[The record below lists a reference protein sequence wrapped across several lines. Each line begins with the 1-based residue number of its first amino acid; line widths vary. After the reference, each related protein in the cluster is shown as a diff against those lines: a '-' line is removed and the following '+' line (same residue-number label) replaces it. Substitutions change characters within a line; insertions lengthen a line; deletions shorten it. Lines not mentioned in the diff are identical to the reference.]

1 MMQKSNHVILGSQS
15 PRRFEIL
22 ADAGFDIKVV
32 KPTIEERYPFTMD
45 YYKVPEYIS
54 KLKIFD
60 VYSYLSDD
68 SNIIICA
75 DTMVLFDKKL
85 VGKPKNADHAFK
97 ILKALNGKPHDVVTG
112 VSMRKN
118 KKQISFS
125 EQTKVRFKELTDD
138 EIRNYIEQFQPFD
151 KAGSYNIQ
159 EYIGIDYIVG
169 EYQNVMGLPIK
180 RVLQEMKI
188 LHK

>member
-1 MMQKSNHVILGSQS
+1 MHKSNKIILGSQS

-32 KPTIEERYPFTMD
+32 KPTIEERYPFDLD

-60 VYSYLSDD
+60 IYSYLGEDD
-68 SNIIICA
+68 DVIICA
-75 DTMVLFDKKL
+75 DTMVIFDNKL
-85 VGKPKNADHAFK
+85 VGKPKNADHAFR
-97 ILKALNGKPHDVVTG
+97 ILKAMNGKPHDVVTG
-112 VSMRKN
+112 VSMRRN

-138 EIRNYIEQFQPFD
+138 EIKNYIDKFEPYD

-159 EYIGIDYIVG
+159 EYIGVDYIVG

-180 RVLQEMKI
+180 RVLLEMKS
-188 LHK
+188 LK

>member
-1 MMQKSNHVILGSQS
+1 MQKSNKIILGSQS

-22 ADAGFDIKVV
+22 ADAGFDIKVI
-32 KPTIEERYPFTMD
+32 KPTVEERYPFDLD

-60 VYSYLSDD
+60 IYSYLGEDD
-68 SNIIICA
+68 DFIICA
-75 DTMVLFDKKL
+75 DTMVIFEKRL

-97 ILKALNGKPHDVVTG
+97 ILKTMNGKPHDVVTG

-125 EQTKVRFKELTDD
+125 EITKVRFKELSD
-138 EIRNYIEQFQPFD
+138 EEIKMYIDKFQPYD
-151 KAGSYNIQ
+151 KAGAYNIQ
-159 EYIGIDYIVG
+159 EYIGVDYIVG

-180 RVLQEMKI
+180 RVLQEMKAW
-188 LHK
+188 K

>member
-1 MMQKSNHVILGSQS
+1 MHKSNKIILGSQS

-22 ADAGFDIKVV
+22 ADAGFDVKVI
-32 KPTIEERYPFTMD
+32 KPTIEERYPYDLD

-60 VYSYLSDD
+60 IYSYLGEDED
-68 SNIIICA
+68 VIICA
-75 DTMVLFDKKL
+75 DTMVIFDNKL
-85 VGKPKNADHAFK
+85 VGKPKNEDHAFK
-97 ILKALNGKPHDVVTG
+97 ILKAMNGKPHDVVTG
-112 VSMRKN
+112 VSMRRN

-138 EIRNYIEQFQPFD
+138 EIRNYINKFKPYD

-159 EYIGIDYIVG
+159 EYIGVDYIVG

-180 RVLQEMKI
+180 RVLQEMKS
-188 LHK
+188 LK

>member
-1 MMQKSNHVILGSQS
+1 MHKSNKIILGSQS

-32 KPTIEERYPFTMD
+32 KPTIEERYPFDLD

-60 VYSYLSDD
+60 IYSYLGEDD
-68 SNIIICA
+68 DVIICA
-75 DTMVLFDKKL
+75 DTMVIFDNKL
-85 VGKPKNADHAFK
+85 VGKPKNADHAFR
-97 ILKALNGKPHDVVTG
+97 ILKAMNGKPHDVVTG
-112 VSMRKN
+112 VSMRRN

-138 EIRNYIEQFQPFD
+138 EIKNYID
-151 KAGSYNIQ
+151 KFVPYYNTDSYYIQ
-159 EYIGIDYIVG
+159 EYIGVDYIVG

-180 RVLQEMKI
+180 RVLLEMKS
-188 LHK
+188 LK